1 MTRNGVDNMR
11 KFIAI
16 ALAFCCVLSLC
27 ACGKKDAGEAEREC
41 GVYITMQASD
51 VFTVS
56 CGTDAGSDSFG
67 NADKSAIEAGT
78 VVHFDFAGDKAEST
92 ERADI
97 EYSICIYDKELN
109 ILATKSFVDDFSN
122 KARIDITVT
131 EDHKIIN
138 ANAGSCGGDV
148 VIEMA
153 TETGDDNVSYMSPTV
168 FMPERSDAAEKIN
181 ESLNA
186 LATEYST
193 KTYQDNYGHYTQNIG
208 DGTAEGLSAFGMER
222 TIRSQRADSGF
233 ISLRVV
239 DRASL
244 GTTST
249 LKISGVNYDPQTGE
263 ELKLAD
269 LGDSS
274 EKLIN
279 TVSEKILVSFNEDPK
294 YQGVFFNEGYS
305 DTIKS
310 LVSDGH
316 WYLSVDGIVIIA
328 NPGEIADA
336 AAGFYEFTVPY
347 SELGDVIKKDYI
359 PSSDRDG
366 SEGDI
371 IVEFAADNAA
381 TNLTLLGSPAAE
393 DIKSLLLSASGSIYD
408 LDVYTISYNEA
419 VKTYNIVKQILAC
432 SDMSDGAALAVNAQL
447 EGTTP
452 TMVVRFKLADGTNE
466 IRLLSLDENG
476 AVKVTDPNASS
487 GTVITSRLPYTGDID
502 GDNKDETISTAADEQ
517 GLTILNI
524 EANGSSS
531 GVTTGIKELGSIR
544 LFDLDGDGVREIYL
558 DGKDKNGQ
566 SITCTVLYSAG
577 ESQPLHLALFD
588 SQSYAPGV
596 IKDFENG
603 KLVLDTEMNILGT
616 YKVKSVYTMSDK
628 SFAKAAG
635 DIVFDNN
642 TSYVTTSKSITLSNG
657 SLLATGTKLR
667 FTSTDGSS
675 VINFVTDGGFTGS
688 IPIASSGSGWTIGGQ
703 PDTSCFTSLPYKS

>member
-1 MTRNGVDNMR
+1 MR
-11 KFIAI
+11 KFIAM

-27 ACGKKDAGEAEREC
+27 ACGKKDTGEAEREC

-56 CGTDAGSDSFG
+56 CGTEDGSDSFE
-67 NADKSAIEAGT
+67 NADKSAIKAGS
-78 VVHFDFAGDKAEST
+78 VIHFDFAGDKAEST

-109 ILATKSFVDDFSN
+109 ILSTKSFVDDFSN

-168 FMPERSDAAEKIN
+168 FMPERSDAAAKIN
-181 ESLNA
+181 ESLEA
-186 LATEYST
+186 LATEYTT

-208 DGTAEGLSAFGMER
+208 DGTAKGLSAFGMER
-222 TIRSQRADSGF
+222 TIRSQRADSGV

-244 GTTST
+244 GTTNT
-249 LKISGVNYDPQTGE
+249 LKISGISYDPQTGD

-269 LGDSS
+269 LGSSS
-274 EKLIN
+274 EKLVN

-294 YQGVFFNEGYS
+294 YRDVFFNEGYTE
-305 DTIKS
+305 TIKS

-316 WYLSVDGIVIIA
+316 WYLSADGIVIIA
-328 NPGEIADA
+328 NPGEMADA

-347 SELGDVIKKDYI
+347 SELGDVISKDYI
-359 PSSDRDG
+359 LSADLDG
-366 SEGDI
+366 SEGDVS
-371 IVEFAADNAA
+371 VEFAADNSAA
-381 TNLTLLGSPAAE
+381 DLTFLGSPAAE
-393 DIKSLLLSASGSIYD
+393 DIKSLILSASGSIYD
-408 LDVYTISYNEA
+408 LDVYTISYNESA
-419 VKTYNIVKQILAC
+419 KTYNILKQILAC
-432 SDMSDGAALAVNAQL
+432 SDMSDGAALAINAQL

-452 TMVVRFKLADGTNE
+452 GMVVRFKLADATQE

-524 EANGSSS
+524 EANGSTT
-531 GVTTGIKELGSIR
+531 GVTTGITELGSVR

-558 DGKDKNGQ
+558 DGKDANGQ
-566 SITCTVLYSAG
+566 SITCAVLYSAG
-577 ESQPLHLALFD
+577 ESRPLHLALFN
-588 SQSYAPGV
+588 SQSYALGV
-596 IKDFENG
+596 IKDFEVG

-616 YKVKSVYTMSDK
+616 YKVKSVYTLSDNT
-628 SFAKAAG
+628 FAKSTG

-642 TSYVTTSKSITLSNG
+642 TTYVTTSKSITLSNG
-657 SLLATGTKLR
+657 SLLAKGTKLR

-675 VINFVTDGGFTGS
+675 VIHFVTDGGFTGS
-688 IPIASSGSGWTIGGQ
+688 IPIVSSGSGWTIGGQ
-703 PDTSCFTSLPYKS
+703 PDTSCFTSLPYKN

>member
-1 MTRNGVDNMR
+1 MR
-11 KFIAI
+11 KFIAM

-27 ACGKKDAGEAEREC
+27 ACGKKDTGEAEREC

-56 CGTDAGSDSFG
+56 CGTEDGSDSFE
-67 NADKSAIEAGT
+67 NADKSAIKAGS
-78 VVHFDFAGDKAEST
+78 VIHFDFAGDKAEST

-109 ILATKSFVDDFSN
+109 ILSTKSFVDDFSN

-168 FMPERSDAAEKIN
+168 FMPERSDAAAKIN
-181 ESLNA
+181 ESLEA
-186 LATEYST
+186 LATEYTT

-208 DGTAEGLSAFGMER
+208 DGTAKGLSAFGMER
-222 TIRSQRADSGF
+222 TIRSQRADSEV

-244 GTTST
+244 GTTNT
-249 LKISGVNYDPQTGE
+249 LKISGISYDSQTGD

-269 LGDSS
+269 LGSSS
-274 EKLIN
+274 EKLVN

-294 YQGVFFNEGYS
+294 YQGVFFNEGYTE
-305 DTIKS
+305 TIKS

-316 WYLSVDGIVIIA
+316 WYLSADGIVIIA

-347 SELGDVIKKDYI
+347 SELGDVISKDYI
-359 PSSDRDG
+359 PSADLDG
-366 SEGDI
+366 SEGDVS
-371 IVEFAADNAA
+371 VEFAADNSAA
-381 TNLTLLGSPAAE
+381 DLTFLGSPAAE
-393 DIKSLLLSASGSIYD
+393 DIKSLILSASGSIYD
-408 LDVYTISYNEA
+408 LDVYTISYNESA
-419 VKTYNIVKQILAC
+419 KTYNILKQILAC
-432 SDMSDGAALAVNAQL
+432 SDMSDGAALAINAQL

-452 TMVVRFKLADGTNE
+452 GMVVRFKLADATQE

-524 EANGSSS
+524 EANGSTT
-531 GVTTGIKELGSIR
+531 GVTTGIKELGSVR

-558 DGKDKNGQ
+558 DGKDANGQ
-566 SITCTVLYSAG
+566 SITCAVLYSAG
-577 ESQPLHLALFD
+577 ESRPLHLALFN
-588 SQSYAPGV
+588 SQSYALGV
-596 IKDFENG
+596 IKDFEDG

-616 YKVKSVYTMSDK
+616 YKVKSVYTLSDNT
-628 SFAKAAG
+628 FAKSTG

-642 TSYVTTSKSITLSNG
+642 TTYVTTSKSITLSNG
-657 SLLATGTKLR
+657 SLLAKGTKLR

-675 VINFVTDGGFTGS
+675 VIHFVTDGGFTGS
-688 IPIASSGSGWTIGGQ
+688 IPIVSSGSGWTIGGQ
-703 PDTSCFTSLPYKS
+703 PDTSCFTSLPYKN

>member
-1 MTRNGVDNMR
+1 MR
-11 KFIAI
+11 KFIAM

-27 ACGKKDAGEAEREC
+27 ACGKKDTGEAEREC
-41 GVYITMQASD
+41 GVYITMQAND

-56 CGTDAGSDSFG
+56 CGTEDGSDSFE
-67 NADKSAIEAGT
+67 NADKSAIKAGS
-78 VVHFDFAGDKAEST
+78 VIHFDFAGDKAEST

-109 ILATKSFVDDFSN
+109 ILSTKSFVDDFSN

-168 FMPERSDAAEKIN
+168 FMPERSDAAAKIN
-181 ESLNA
+181 ESLEA
-186 LATEYST
+186 LATEYTT

-208 DGTAEGLSAFGMER
+208 DGTAKELSAFGMER
-222 TIRSQRADSGF
+222 TIRSQRADSGV
-233 ISLRVV
+233 ISLRIV

-244 GTTST
+244 GTTNT
-249 LKISGVNYDPQTGE
+249 LKISGISYDPQTGD

-269 LGDSS
+269 LGSSS
-274 EKLIN
+274 EKLVN

-294 YQGVFFNEGYS
+294 YRDVFFNEGYTE
-305 DTIKS
+305 TIKS

-316 WYLSVDGIVIIA
+316 WYLSADGIVIIA
-328 NPGEIADA
+328 NPGEMADA

-347 SELGDVIKKDYI
+347 SELGDVISKDYI
-359 PSSDRDG
+359 PSADLDG
-366 SEGDI
+366 SEGDVS
-371 IVEFAADNAA
+371 VEFAADNSAA
-381 TNLTLLGSPAAE
+381 DLTFLGSPAAE
-393 DIKSLLLSASGSIYD
+393 DIKSLILSASGSIYD
-408 LDVYTISYNEA
+408 LDVYTISYNESA
-419 VKTYNIVKQILAC
+419 KTYNILKQILAC
-432 SDMSDGAALAVNAQL
+432 SDMSDGAALAINAQL

-452 TMVVRFKLADGTNE
+452 GMVVRFKLADATQE

-524 EANGSSS
+524 EANGSTT
-531 GVTTGIKELGSIR
+531 GVTTGITELGSVR

-558 DGKDKNGQ
+558 DGKDANGQ
-566 SITCTVLYSAG
+566 SITCAVLYSAG
-577 ESQPLHLALFD
+577 ESRPLHLALFN
-588 SQSYAPGV
+588 SQSYALGV
-596 IKDFENG
+596 IKDFEDG

-616 YKVKSVYTMSDK
+616 YKVKSVYTLSDNT
-628 SFAKAAG
+628 FAKSTG

-642 TSYVTTSKSITLSNG
+642 TTYVTTSKSIKLSNG
-657 SLLATGTKLR
+657 SLLAKGTKLR

-675 VINFVTDGGFTGS
+675 VIHFVTDGGFTGS
-688 IPIASSGSGWTIGGQ
+688 IPIVSSGSGWTIGGQ
-703 PDTSCFTSLPYKS
+703 PDTSCFTSLPYKN

>member
-1 MTRNGVDNMR
+1 MR
-11 KFIAI
+11 KFIAM

-27 ACGKKDAGEAEREC
+27 ACGKKDTGEAEREC

-56 CGTDAGSDSFG
+56 CGTEDGSDSFE
-67 NADKSAIEAGT
+67 NADKSAIKAGS
-78 VVHFDFAGDKAEST
+78 VIHFDFAGDKAEST

-168 FMPERSDAAEKIN
+168 FMPERSDAAAKIN
-181 ESLNA
+181 ESLEA
-186 LATEYST
+186 LATEYTT

-208 DGTAEGLSAFGMER
+208 DGTAKGLSAFGMER
-222 TIRSQRADSGF
+222 TIRSQRTDSGV

-244 GTTST
+244 GTTNT
-249 LKISGVNYDPQTGE
+249 LKISGISYDSQTGD

-269 LGDSS
+269 LGSSS
-274 EKLIN
+274 EKLVN

-294 YQGVFFNEGYS
+294 YRDVFFNEGYTE
-305 DTIKS
+305 TIKS

-316 WYLSVDGIVIIA
+316 WYLSADGIVIIA

-347 SELGDVIKKDYI
+347 SELGDVISKDYI
-359 PSSDRDG
+359 PSADLDG
-366 SEGDI
+366 SEGDVS
-371 IVEFAADNAA
+371 VEFAADNSAA
-381 TNLTLLGSPAAE
+381 DLTFLGSPAAE
-393 DIKSLLLSASGSIYD
+393 DIKSLILSASGSIYD
-408 LDVYTISYNEA
+408 LDVYTISYNESA
-419 VKTYNIVKQILAC
+419 KTYNILKQILAC
-432 SDMSDGAALAVNAQL
+432 SDMSDGAALAINAQL

-452 TMVVRFKLADGTNE
+452 GMVVRFKLADATQE

-524 EANGSSS
+524 EANGSTT
-531 GVTTGIKELGSIR
+531 GVTTGITELGSVR

-558 DGKDKNGQ
+558 DGKDTNGQ
-566 SITCTVLYSAG
+566 SITCAVLYSAG
-577 ESQPLHLALFD
+577 ESRPLHLALFN
-588 SQSYAPGV
+588 SQSYALGV
-596 IKDFENG
+596 IKDFEDG

-616 YKVKSVYTMSDK
+616 YKVKSVYTLSDNT
-628 SFAKAAG
+628 FAKSTG

-642 TSYVTTSKSITLSNG
+642 TTYVTTSKSIKLSNG
-657 SLLATGTKLR
+657 SLLAKGTKLR

-675 VINFVTDGGFTGS
+675 VIHFVTDGGFTGS
-688 IPIASSGSGWTIGGQ
+688 IPIVSSGSGWTIGGQ
-703 PDTSCFTSLPYKS
+703 PDTSCFTSLPYKN

>member
-1 MTRNGVDNMR
+1 MR
-11 KFIAI
+11 KFIAM

-27 ACGKKDAGEAEREC
+27 ACGKKDTGEAEREC

-56 CGTDAGSDSFG
+56 CGTEDGSDSFE
-67 NADKSAIEAGT
+67 NADKSAIKAGS
-78 VVHFDFAGDKAEST
+78 VIHFDFAGDKAEST

-109 ILATKSFVDDFSN
+109 ILSTKSFVDDFSN

-168 FMPERSDAAEKIN
+168 FMPERSDAAAKIN
-181 ESLNA
+181 ESLEA
-186 LATEYST
+186 LATEYTT

-208 DGTAEGLSAFGMER
+208 DGTAKGLSAFGMER
-222 TIRSQRADSGF
+222 TIRSQRADSGV

-244 GTTST
+244 GTTNT
-249 LKISGVNYDPQTGE
+249 LKISGISYDPQTGD

-269 LGDSS
+269 LGSSS
-274 EKLIN
+274 EKLVN

-294 YQGVFFNEGYS
+294 YRDVFFNEGYTE
-305 DTIKS
+305 TIKS

-316 WYLSVDGIVIIA
+316 WYLSADGIVIIA

-347 SELGDVIKKDYI
+347 SELGDVISKDYI
-359 PSSDRDG
+359 PSADLDG
-366 SEGDI
+366 SEGDVS
-371 IVEFAADNAA
+371 VEFAADNSAA
-381 TNLTLLGSPAAE
+381 DLTFLGSPAAE
-393 DIKSLLLSASGSIYD
+393 DIKSLILSASGSIYD

-419 VKTYNIVKQILAC
+419 AKTYNILKQILAC
-432 SDMSDGAALAVNAQL
+432 SDMSDGAALAINAQL

-452 TMVVRFKLADGTNE
+452 GMVVRFKLADATQE

-524 EANGSSS
+524 EANGSTT
-531 GVTTGIKELGSIR
+531 GVTTGITELGSVR

-558 DGKDKNGQ
+558 DGKDANGQ
-566 SITCTVLYSAG
+566 SITCAVLYSAG
-577 ESQPLHLALFD
+577 ESRPLHLALFD
-588 SQSYAPGV
+588 SQSYALGV
-596 IKDFENG
+596 IKDFEDG

-616 YKVKSVYTMSDK
+616 YKVKSVYTLSDNT
-628 SFAKAAG
+628 FAKSTG

-642 TSYVTTSKSITLSNG
+642 TTYVTTSKSIKLSNG
-657 SLLATGTKLR
+657 SLLAKGTKLR

-675 VINFVTDGGFTGS
+675 VIHFVTDGGFTGS
-688 IPIASSGSGWTIGGQ
+688 IPIVSSGSGWTIGGQ
-703 PDTSCFTSLPYKS
+703 PDTSCFTSLPYKN

>member
-1 MTRNGVDNMR
+1 MR
-11 KFIAI
+11 KFIAM

-27 ACGKKDAGEAEREC
+27 ACGKKDTGEAEREC

-56 CGTDAGSDSFG
+56 CGTEDGSDSFE
-67 NADKSAIEAGT
+67 NADKSAIKAGS
-78 VVHFDFAGDKAEST
+78 VIHFDFAGDKAEST

-109 ILATKSFVDDFSN
+109 ILSTKSFVDDFSN

-168 FMPERSDAAEKIN
+168 FMPERSDAAAKIN
-181 ESLNA
+181 ESLEA
-186 LATEYST
+186 LATEYTT

-208 DGTAEGLSAFGMER
+208 DGTAKGLSAFGMER
-222 TIRSQRADSGF
+222 TIRSQRADSGV
-233 ISLRVV
+233 ISLRIV

-244 GTTST
+244 GTTNT
-249 LKISGVNYDPQTGE
+249 LKISGISYDPQTGD

-269 LGDSS
+269 LGSSS
-274 EKLIN
+274 EKLVN

-294 YQGVFFNEGYS
+294 YRDVFFNEGYTE
-305 DTIKS
+305 TIKS

-316 WYLSVDGIVIIA
+316 WYLSADGIVIIA
-328 NPGEIADA
+328 NPGEMADA

-347 SELGDVIKKDYI
+347 SELGDVISKDYI
-359 PSSDRDG
+359 PSADLDG
-366 SEGDI
+366 SEGDVS
-371 IVEFAADNAA
+371 VEFAADNSTAD
-381 TNLTLLGSPAAE
+381 LTFLGSPAAE
-393 DIKSLLLSASGSIYD
+393 DIKSLILSASGSIYD
-408 LDVYTISYNEA
+408 LDVYTISYNESA
-419 VKTYNIVKQILAC
+419 KTYNILKQILAC
-432 SDMSDGAALAVNAQL
+432 SDMSDGAALAINAQL

-452 TMVVRFKLADGTNE
+452 GMVVRFKLADATQE

-524 EANGSSS
+524 EANGSTT
-531 GVTTGIKELGSIR
+531 GVTTGITELGSVR

-558 DGKDKNGQ
+558 DGKDANGQ
-566 SITCTVLYSAG
+566 SITCAVLYSAG
-577 ESQPLHLALFD
+577 ESRPLHLALFN
-588 SQSYAPGV
+588 SQSYALGV
-596 IKDFENG
+596 IKDFEDG

-616 YKVKSVYTMSDK
+616 YKVKSVYTLSDNT
-628 SFAKAAG
+628 FAKSTG

-642 TSYVTTSKSITLSNG
+642 TTYVTTSKSIKLSNG
-657 SLLATGTKLR
+657 SLLAKGTKLR

-675 VINFVTDGGFTGS
+675 VIHFVTDGGFTGS
-688 IPIASSGSGWTIGGQ
+688 IPIVSSGSGWTIGGQ
-703 PDTSCFTSLPYKS
+703 PDTSCFTSLPYKN

>member
-1 MTRNGVDNMR
+1 M
-11 KFIAI
+11 

-27 ACGKKDAGEAEREC
+27 ACGKKDTGEAEREC

-56 CGTDAGSDSFG
+56 CGTEDGSDSFE
-67 NADKSAIEAGT
+67 NADKSAIKAGS
-78 VVHFDFAGDKAEST
+78 VIHFDFAGDKAEST

-109 ILATKSFVDDFSN
+109 ILSTKSFVDDFSN

-168 FMPERSDAAEKIN
+168 FMPERSDAATKIN
-181 ESLNA
+181 ESLEA
-186 LATEYST
+186 LATEYTT

-208 DGTAEGLSAFGMER
+208 DGTAKGLSAFGMER
-222 TIRSQRADSGF
+222 TIRSQRADSGV

-244 GTTST
+244 GTTNT
-249 LKISGVNYDPQTGE
+249 LKISGISYDPQTGD

-269 LGDSS
+269 LGSSS
-274 EKLIN
+274 EKLVN

-294 YQGVFFNEGYS
+294 YQGVFFNEGYTE
-305 DTIKS
+305 TIKS

-316 WYLSVDGIVIIA
+316 WYLSADGIVIIA

-347 SELGDVIKKDYI
+347 SELGDVISKDYI
-359 PSSDRDG
+359 PSADLDG
-366 SEGDI
+366 SEGDVS
-371 IVEFAADNAA
+371 VEFAADNSTAD
-381 TNLTLLGSPAAE
+381 LTFLGSPAAE
-393 DIKSLLLSASGSIYD
+393 DIKSLILSASGSIYD
-408 LDVYTISYNEA
+408 LDVYTISYNESA
-419 VKTYNIVKQILAC
+419 KTYNILKQILAC
-432 SDMSDGAALAVNAQL
+432 SDMSDGAALAINAQL

-452 TMVVRFKLADGTNE
+452 GMVVRFKLADATQE

-524 EANGSSS
+524 EANGSTT
-531 GVTTGIKELGSIR
+531 GVTTGITELGSVR

-558 DGKDKNGQ
+558 DGKDANGQ
-566 SITCTVLYSAG
+566 SITCAVLYSAG
-577 ESQPLHLALFD
+577 ESRPLHLALFN
-588 SQSYAPGV
+588 SQSYALGV
-596 IKDFENG
+596 IKDFEDG

-616 YKVKSVYTMSDK
+616 YKVKSVYTLSDNT
-628 SFAKAAG
+628 FAKSTG

-642 TSYVTTSKSITLSNG
+642 ATYVTTSKSITLSNG
-657 SLLATGTKLR
+657 SLLAKGTKLR

-675 VINFVTDGGFTGS
+675 VIHFVTDGGFTGS
-688 IPIASSGSGWTIGGQ
+688 IPIVSSGSGWTIGGQ
-703 PDTSCFTSLPYKS
+703 PDTSCFTSLPYKN

>member
-1 MTRNGVDNMR
+1 MR
-11 KFIAI
+11 KFIAM

-27 ACGKKDAGEAEREC
+27 ACGKKDTGEAEREC

-56 CGTDAGSDSFG
+56 CGTEDGSDSFE
-67 NADKSAIEAGT
+67 NADKSAIKAGS
-78 VVHFDFAGDKAEST
+78 VIHFDFAGDKAEST

-109 ILATKSFVDDFSN
+109 ILSTKSFVDDFSN

-168 FMPERSDAAEKIN
+168 FMPERSDAAAKIN
-181 ESLNA
+181 ESLEA
-186 LATEYST
+186 LATEYTT

-208 DGTAEGLSAFGMER
+208 DGTAKGLSAFGMER
-222 TIRSQRADSGF
+222 TIRSQRADSGV

-244 GTTST
+244 GTTNT
-249 LKISGVNYDPQTGE
+249 LKISGISYDSQTGD

-269 LGDSS
+269 LGSSS
-274 EKLIN
+274 EKLVN

-294 YQGVFFNEGYS
+294 YRDVFFNEGYTE
-305 DTIKS
+305 TIKS

-316 WYLSVDGIVIIA
+316 WYLSADGIVIIA

-347 SELGDVIKKDYI
+347 SELGDVISKDYI
-359 PSSDRDG
+359 PSAELDG
-366 SEGDI
+366 SEGDVS
-371 IVEFAADNAA
+371 VEFAADNSAA
-381 TNLTLLGSPAAE
+381 DLTFLGSPAAE
-393 DIKSLLLSASGSIYD
+393 DIKSLILSASGSIYD
-408 LDVYTISYNEA
+408 LDVYTISYNESA
-419 VKTYNIVKQILAC
+419 KTYNILKQILAC
-432 SDMSDGAALAVNAQL
+432 SDMSDGAALAINAQL

-452 TMVVRFKLADGTNE
+452 GMVVRFKLADATQE

-524 EANGSSS
+524 EANGSTT
-531 GVTTGIKELGSIR
+531 GVTTGITELGSVR

-558 DGKDKNGQ
+558 DGKDANGQ
-566 SITCTVLYSAG
+566 SITCAVLYSAG
-577 ESQPLHLALFD
+577 ESRPLHLALFN
-588 SQSYAPGV
+588 SQSYALGT
-596 IKDFENG
+596 IKDFEDG

-616 YKVKSVYTMSDK
+616 YKVKSVYTLSDNT
-628 SFAKAAG
+628 FAKSTG

-642 TSYVTTSKSITLSNG
+642 TTYVTTSKSITLSNG
-657 SLLATGTKLR
+657 SLLAKGTKLR

-675 VINFVTDGGFTGS
+675 VIHFVTDGGFTGS
-688 IPIASSGSGWTIGGQ
+688 IPIVSSGSGWTIGGQ
-703 PDTSCFTSLPYKS
+703 PDTSCFTSLPYKN

>member
-1 MTRNGVDNMR
+1 MR
-11 KFIAI
+11 KFIAM

-27 ACGKKDAGEAEREC
+27 ACGKKDTGEAEREC

-56 CGTDAGSDSFG
+56 CGTEDGSDSFE
-67 NADKSAIEAGT
+67 NADKSAIKAGS
-78 VVHFDFAGDKAEST
+78 VIHFDFAGDKAEST

-109 ILATKSFVDDFSN
+109 ILSTKSFVDDFSN

-168 FMPERSDAAEKIN
+168 FMPERSDAAAKIN
-181 ESLNA
+181 ESLEA
-186 LATEYST
+186 LVTEYTT

-208 DGTAEGLSAFGMER
+208 DGTAKGLSAFGMER
-222 TIRSQRADSGF
+222 TIRSQRADSGV

-244 GTTST
+244 GTTNT
-249 LKISGVNYDPQTGE
+249 LKISGISYDPQTGD

-269 LGDSS
+269 LGSSS
-274 EKLIN
+274 EKLVN

-294 YQGVFFNEGYS
+294 YRDVFFNEGYTE
-305 DTIKS
+305 TIKS

-316 WYLSVDGIVIIA
+316 WYLSADGIVIIA

-347 SELGDVIKKDYI
+347 SELGDVISKDYI
-359 PSSDRDG
+359 PSAELDG
-366 SEGDI
+366 SEGDVS
-371 IVEFAADNAA
+371 VEFAADNSTAD
-381 TNLTLLGSPAAE
+381 LTFLGSPAAD
-393 DIKSLLLSASGSIYD
+393 DIKSLILSASGSIYD

-419 VKTYNIVKQILAC
+419 AKTYNILKQILAC
-432 SDMSDGAALAVNAQL
+432 SDMSDGAALAINAQL

-452 TMVVRFKLADGTNE
+452 GMVVRFKLADATQE

-524 EANGSSS
+524 EANGSTT
-531 GVTTGIKELGSIR
+531 GVTTGITELGSVR

-558 DGKDKNGQ
+558 DGKDANGQ
-566 SITCTVLYSAG
+566 SITCAVLYSAG
-577 ESQPLHLALFD
+577 ESRPLHLALFN
-588 SQSYAPGV
+588 SQSYALGT
-596 IKDFENG
+596 IKDFEDG

-616 YKVKSVYTMSDK
+616 YKVKSVYTLSDNT
-628 SFAKAAG
+628 FAKSTG

-642 TSYVTTSKSITLSNG
+642 TTYVTTSKSIKLSNG
-657 SLLATGTKLR
+657 SLLAKGTKLR

-675 VINFVTDGGFTGS
+675 VIHFVTDGGFTGS
-688 IPIASSGSGWTIGGQ
+688 IPIVSSGSGWTIGGQ
-703 PDTSCFTSLPYKS
+703 PDTSCFTSLPYKN

>member
-1 MTRNGVDNMR
+1 MR
-11 KFIAI
+11 KFIAM

-27 ACGKKDAGEAEREC
+27 ACGKKDTGEVEREC

-56 CGTDAGSDSFG
+56 CGTEDGSDSFE
-67 NADKSAIEAGT
+67 NADKSAIKAGS
-78 VVHFDFAGDKAEST
+78 VIHFDFAGDKAEST

-109 ILATKSFVDDFSN
+109 ILSTKSFVDDFSN

-168 FMPERSDAAEKIN
+168 FMPERSDAAAKIN
-181 ESLNA
+181 ESLKA
-186 LATEYST
+186 LATEYTT

-208 DGTAEGLSAFGMER
+208 DGTAKGLSAFGMER
-222 TIRSQRADSGF
+222 TIRSQRADSGV

-244 GTTST
+244 GTTNT
-249 LKISGVNYDPQTGE
+249 LKISGISYDSQTGD

-269 LGDSS
+269 LGSSS
-274 EKLIN
+274 EKLVN

-294 YQGVFFNEGYS
+294 YRDVFFNEGYTE
-305 DTIKS
+305 TIKS

-316 WYLSVDGIVIIA
+316 WYLSADGIVIIA

-347 SELGDVIKKDYI
+347 SELGDVISKDYI
-359 PSSDRDG
+359 PSADLDG
-366 SEGDI
+366 SEGDVS
-371 IVEFAADNAA
+371 VEFAADNSAA
-381 TNLTLLGSPAAE
+381 DLTFLGSPAAE
-393 DIKSLLLSASGSIYD
+393 DIKSLILSASGSIYD
-408 LDVYTISYNEA
+408 LDVYTISYNEST
-419 VKTYNIVKQILAC
+419 KTYNILKQILAC
-432 SDMSDGAALAVNAQL
+432 SDMSDGAALAINAQL

-452 TMVVRFKLADGTNE
+452 GMVVRFKLADATQE

-524 EANGSSS
+524 EANGSTT

-558 DGKDKNGQ
+558 DGKDANGQ
-566 SITCTVLYSAG
+566 SITCAVLYSAG
-577 ESQPLHLALFD
+577 ESRPLHLALFD
-588 SQSYAPGV
+588 SQSYALGT
-596 IKDFENG
+596 IKDFEDG

-616 YKVKSVYTMSDK
+616 YKVKSVYTLSDNT
-628 SFAKAAG
+628 FAKSTG

-642 TSYVTTSKSITLSNG
+642 TTYVTTSKSITLSNG
-657 SLLATGTKLR
+657 SLLAKGTKLR

-675 VINFVTDGGFTGS
+675 VIHFVTDGGFTGS
-688 IPIASSGSGWTIGGQ
+688 IPIVSSGSGWTIGGQ
-703 PDTSCFTSLPYKS
+703 PDTSCFTSLPYKN

>member
-1 MTRNGVDNMR
+1 MR
-11 KFIAI
+11 KFIAM

-27 ACGKKDAGEAEREC
+27 ACGKKDTGEAEREC

-56 CGTDAGSDSFG
+56 CGTEDGSDSFE
-67 NADKSAIEAGT
+67 NADKSAIKAGS
-78 VVHFDFAGDKAEST
+78 VIHFDFAGDKAEST

-109 ILATKSFVDDFSN
+109 ILSTKSFVDDFSN

-168 FMPERSDAAEKIN
+168 FMPERSDAAAKIN
-181 ESLNA
+181 ESLEA
-186 LATEYST
+186 LATEYTT

-208 DGTAEGLSAFGMER
+208 DGTAKGLSAFGMER
-222 TIRSQRADSGF
+222 TIRSQRADSEV

-244 GTTST
+244 GTTNT
-249 LKISGVNYDPQTGE
+249 LKISGISYDPQTGD

-269 LGDSS
+269 LGSSS
-274 EKLIN
+274 EKLVN

-294 YQGVFFNEGYS
+294 YRDVFFNEGYTE
-305 DTIKS
+305 TIKS

-347 SELGDVIKKDYI
+347 SELGDVISKDYI
-359 PSSDRDG
+359 PSADLDG
-366 SEGDI
+366 SEGDVS
-371 IVEFAADNAA
+371 VEFAADNSAA
-381 TNLTLLGSPAAE
+381 DLTFLGSPAAE
-393 DIKSLLLSASGSIYD
+393 DIKSLILSASGSIYD
-408 LDVYTISYNEA
+408 LDVYTISYNESA
-419 VKTYNIVKQILAC
+419 KTYNILKQILAC
-432 SDMSDGAALAVNAQL
+432 SDMSDGAALAINAQL
-447 EGTTP
+447 EGTIP
-452 TMVVRFKLADGTNE
+452 GMVVRFKLADATQE

-524 EANGSSS
+524 EANGSTT
-531 GVTTGIKELGSIR
+531 GVTTGITELGSVR

-558 DGKDKNGQ
+558 DGKDAKGQ
-566 SITCTVLYSAG
+566 SITCAVLYSAG
-577 ESQPLHLALFD
+577 ESRPLHLALFD
-588 SQSYAPGV
+588 SQSYALGV
-596 IKDFENG
+596 IKDFEDG

-616 YKVKSVYTMSDK
+616 YKVKSVYTLSDNT
-628 SFAKAAG
+628 FAKSTG

-642 TSYVTTSKSITLSNG
+642 TTYVTTSKSITLSNG
-657 SLLATGTKLR
+657 SLLAKGTKLR

-675 VINFVTDGGFTGS
+675 VIHFVTDGGFTGS
-688 IPIASSGSGWTIGGQ
+688 IPIVSSGSGWTIGGQ
-703 PDTSCFTSLPYKS
+703 PDTSCFTSLPYKN

>member
-1 MTRNGVDNMR
+1 MR
-11 KFIAI
+11 KFIAM

-27 ACGKKDAGEAEREC
+27 ACGKKDTGEAEREC

-56 CGTDAGSDSFG
+56 CGTEDGSDSFE
-67 NADKSAIEAGT
+67 NADKSAIKAGS
-78 VVHFDFAGDKAEST
+78 VIHFDFAGDKAEST

-109 ILATKSFVDDFSN
+109 ILSTKSFVDDFSN

-168 FMPERSDAAEKIN
+168 FMPERSDATAKIN
-181 ESLNA
+181 ESLEA
-186 LATEYST
+186 LATEYTT

-208 DGTAEGLSAFGMER
+208 DGTAKGLSAFGMER
-222 TIRSQRADSGF
+222 TIRSQRADSGV

-244 GTTST
+244 GTTNT
-249 LKISGVNYDPQTGE
+249 LKISGISYDSQTGD

-269 LGDSS
+269 LGSSS
-274 EKLIN
+274 EKLVN

-294 YQGVFFNEGYS
+294 YQGVFFNEGYTE
-305 DTIKS
+305 TIKS

-316 WYLSVDGIVIIA
+316 WYLSADGIVIIA

-347 SELGDVIKKDYI
+347 SELGDVISKDYI
-359 PSSDRDG
+359 PSADLDG
-366 SEGDI
+366 SEGDVS
-371 IVEFAADNAA
+371 VEFAADNSAA
-381 TNLTLLGSPAAE
+381 DLTFLGSPAAE
-393 DIKSLLLSASGSIYD
+393 DIKSLILSASGSIYD
-408 LDVYTISYNEA
+408 LDVYTISYNESA
-419 VKTYNIVKQILAC
+419 KTYNILKQILAC
-432 SDMSDGAALAVNAQL
+432 SDMSDGAALAINAQL

-452 TMVVRFKLADGTNE
+452 GMVVRFKLADATQE

-524 EANGSSS
+524 EANGSTT
-531 GVTTGIKELGSIR
+531 GVTTGIKELGSVR

-558 DGKDKNGQ
+558 DGKDANGQ
-566 SITCTVLYSAG
+566 SITCAVLYSAG
-577 ESQPLHLALFD
+577 ESRPLHLALFN
-588 SQSYAPGV
+588 SQSYALGV
-596 IKDFENG
+596 IKDFEDG

-616 YKVKSVYTMSDK
+616 YKVKSVYTLSDNT
-628 SFAKAAG
+628 FAKSTG

-642 TSYVTTSKSITLSNG
+642 TTYVTTSKSIKLSNG
-657 SLLATGTKLR
+657 SLLAKGTKLR

-675 VINFVTDGGFTGS
+675 VIHFVTDGGFTGS
-688 IPIASSGSGWTIGGQ
+688 IPIVSSGSGWTIGGQ
-703 PDTSCFTSLPYKS
+703 PDTSCFTSLPYKN

>member
-1 MTRNGVDNMR
+1 MR
-11 KFIAI
+11 KFIAM

-27 ACGKKDAGEAEREC
+27 ACGKKDTGEAEREC

-56 CGTDAGSDSFG
+56 CGTEDGSDSFE
-67 NADKSAIEAGT
+67 NADKSAIKAGS
-78 VVHFDFAGDKAEST
+78 VIHFDFAGDKAEST

-109 ILATKSFVDDFSN
+109 ILSTKSFVDDFSN
-122 KARIDITVT
+122 RARIDITVT

-168 FMPERSDAAEKIN
+168 FMPERSDAAAKIN
-181 ESLNA
+181 ESLEA
-186 LATEYST
+186 LATEYTT

-208 DGTAEGLSAFGMER
+208 DGTAKGLSAFGMER
-222 TIRSQRADSGF
+222 TIRSQRADSGV
-233 ISLRVV
+233 ISLRIV

-244 GTTST
+244 GTVNT
-249 LKISGVNYDPQTGE
+249 LKISGISYDPQTGD

-269 LGDSS
+269 LGSSS
-274 EKLIN
+274 EKLVN

-294 YQGVFFNEGYS
+294 YRDVFFNEGYTE
-305 DTIKS
+305 TIKS

-316 WYLSVDGIVIIA
+316 WYLSADGIVIIA
-328 NPGEIADA
+328 NPGEMADA

-347 SELGDVIKKDYI
+347 SELGDVISKDYI
-359 PSSDRDG
+359 PSADLDG
-366 SEGDI
+366 SEGDVS
-371 IVEFAADNAA
+371 VEFAADNSAA
-381 TNLTLLGSPAAE
+381 DLTFLGSPAAE
-393 DIKSLLLSASGSIYD
+393 DIKSLILSASGSIYD
-408 LDVYTISYNEA
+408 LDVYTISYNESA
-419 VKTYNIVKQILAC
+419 KTYNILKQILAC
-432 SDMSDGAALAVNAQL
+432 SDMSDGAALAINAQL

-452 TMVVRFKLADGTNE
+452 GMVVRFKLADATQE

-524 EANGSSS
+524 EANGSTT
-531 GVTTGIKELGSIR
+531 GVTTGITELGSVR

-558 DGKDKNGQ
+558 DGKDANGQ
-566 SITCTVLYSAG
+566 IITCAVLYSAG
-577 ESQPLHLALFD
+577 ESRPLHLALFN
-588 SQSYAPGV
+588 SQSYALGV
-596 IKDFENG
+596 IKDFEDG

-616 YKVKSVYTMSDK
+616 YKVKSVYTLSDNT
-628 SFAKAAG
+628 FAKSTG

-642 TSYVTTSKSITLSNG
+642 TTYVTTSKSITLSNG
-657 SLLATGTKLR
+657 SLLAKGTKLR

-675 VINFVTDGGFTGS
+675 VIHFVTDGGFTGS
-688 IPIASSGSGWTIGGQ
+688 IPIVSSGSGWTIGGQ
-703 PDTSCFTSLPYKS
+703 PDTSCFTSLPYKN

>member
-1 MTRNGVDNMR
+1 MR
-11 KFIAI
+11 KFIAM

-27 ACGKKDAGEAEREC
+27 ACGKKDTGEAEREC

-56 CGTDAGSDSFG
+56 CGTEDGSDSFE
-67 NADKSAIEAGT
+67 NADKSAIKAGS
-78 VVHFDFAGDKAEST
+78 VIHFDFAGDKAEST

-109 ILATKSFVDDFSN
+109 ILSTKSFVDDFSN

-168 FMPERSDAAEKIN
+168 FMPERSDAAAKIN
-181 ESLNA
+181 ESLEA
-186 LATEYST
+186 LATEYTT

-208 DGTAEGLSAFGMER
+208 DGTAKGLSAFGMER
-222 TIRSQRADSGF
+222 TIRSQRADSGV
-233 ISLRVV
+233 ISLRIV

-244 GTTST
+244 GTTNT
-249 LKISGVNYDPQTGE
+249 LKISGISYDPQTGD

-269 LGDSS
+269 LGSSS
-274 EKLIN
+274 EKLVN

-294 YQGVFFNEGYS
+294 YQGVFFNEGYTE
-305 DTIKS
+305 TIKS

-316 WYLSVDGIVIIA
+316 WYLSADGIVIIA

-347 SELGDVIKKDYI
+347 SELGDVISKDYI
-359 PSSDRDG
+359 PSAELDG
-366 SEGDI
+366 SEGDVS
-371 IVEFAADNAA
+371 VEFAADNSAA
-381 TNLTLLGSPAAE
+381 DLTFLGSPAAE
-393 DIKSLLLSASGSIYD
+393 DIKSLILSASGSIYD
-408 LDVYTISYNEA
+408 LDVYTISYNESA
-419 VKTYNIVKQILAC
+419 KTYNILKQILAC
-432 SDMSDGAALAVNAQL
+432 SDMSDGAALAINAQL

-452 TMVVRFKLADGTNE
+452 GMVVRFKLADATQE

-502 GDNKDETISTAADEQ
+502 GDNKDETISTAADEH

-524 EANGSSS
+524 EANGSTT
-531 GVTTGIKELGSIR
+531 GVTTGITELGSVR

-558 DGKDKNGQ
+558 DGKDANGQ
-566 SITCTVLYSAG
+566 SITCAVLYSAG
-577 ESQPLHLALFD
+577 ESRPLHLALFN
-588 SQSYAPGV
+588 SQSYALGV

-616 YKVKSVYTMSDK
+616 YKVKSVYTLSDNT
-628 SFAKAAG
+628 FAKSTG

-642 TSYVTTSKSITLSNG
+642 TTYVTTSKSITLSNG
-657 SLLATGTKLR
+657 SLLAKGTKLR

-675 VINFVTDGGFTGS
+675 VIHFVTDGGFTGS
-688 IPIASSGSGWTIGGQ
+688 IPIVSSGSGWTIGGQ
-703 PDTSCFTSLPYKS
+703 PDTSCFTSLPYKN

>member
-1 MTRNGVDNMR
+1 MR
-11 KFIAI
+11 KFIAM

-27 ACGKKDAGEAEREC
+27 ACGKKDTGEAEREC

-56 CGTDAGSDSFG
+56 CGTEDGSDSFE
-67 NADKSAIEAGT
+67 NADKSAIKAGS
-78 VVHFDFAGDKAEST
+78 VIHFDFAGDKAEST

-168 FMPERSDAAEKIN
+168 FMPERSDAAAKIN
-181 ESLNA
+181 ESLEA
-186 LATEYST
+186 LATEYTT

-208 DGTAEGLSAFGMER
+208 DGTAKGLSAFGMER
-222 TIRSQRADSGF
+222 TIRSQRTDSGV

-244 GTTST
+244 GTTNT
-249 LKISGVNYDPQTGE
+249 LKISGISYDSQTGD

-269 LGDSS
+269 LGSSS
-274 EKLIN
+274 EKLVN

-294 YQGVFFNEGYS
+294 YRDVFFNEGYTE
-305 DTIKS
+305 TIKS

-316 WYLSVDGIVIIA
+316 WYLSADGIVIIA

-347 SELGDVIKKDYI
+347 SELGDVISKDYI
-359 PSSDRDG
+359 PSADLDG
-366 SEGDI
+366 SEGDVS
-371 IVEFAADNAA
+371 VEFAADNSAA
-381 TNLTLLGSPAAE
+381 DLTFLGSPAAE
-393 DIKSLLLSASGSIYD
+393 DIKSLILSASGSIYD
-408 LDVYTISYNEA
+408 LDVYTISYNESA
-419 VKTYNIVKQILAC
+419 KTYNILKQILAC
-432 SDMSDGAALAVNAQL
+432 SDMSDGAALAINAQL

-452 TMVVRFKLADGTNE
+452 GMVVRFKLADATQE

-524 EANGSSS
+524 EANGSTT
-531 GVTTGIKELGSIR
+531 GVTTGITELGSVR

-558 DGKDKNGQ
+558 DGKDANGQ
-566 SITCTVLYSAG
+566 SITCAVLYSAG
-577 ESQPLHLALFD
+577 ESRPLHLALFD
-588 SQSYAPGV
+588 SQSYALGT
-596 IKDFENG
+596 IKDFEDG

-616 YKVKSVYTMSDK
+616 YKVKSVYTLSDNT
-628 SFAKAAG
+628 FAKSTG

-642 TSYVTTSKSITLSNG
+642 TTYVTTSKSITLSNG
-657 SLLATGTKLR
+657 SLLAKGTKLR

-675 VINFVTDGGFTGS
+675 VIHFVTDGGFTGS
-688 IPIASSGSGWTIGGQ
+688 IPIVSSGSGWTIGGQ
-703 PDTSCFTSLPYKS
+703 PDTSCFTSLPYKN

>member
-1 MTRNGVDNMR
+1 MR
-11 KFIAI
+11 KFIAM

-27 ACGKKDAGEAEREC
+27 ACGKKDTGEAEREC

-56 CGTDAGSDSFG
+56 CGTEDGSDSFE
-67 NADKSAIEAGT
+67 NADKSAIKAGS
-78 VVHFDFAGDKAEST
+78 VIHFDFAGDKAEST

-109 ILATKSFVDDFSN
+109 ILSTKSFVDDFSN

-168 FMPERSDAAEKIN
+168 FMPERSDAAAKIN
-181 ESLNA
+181 ESLEA
-186 LATEYST
+186 LATEYTT

-208 DGTAEGLSAFGMER
+208 DGTAKGLSAFGMER
-222 TIRSQRADSGF
+222 TIRSQRADSGV

-244 GTTST
+244 GTVNT
-249 LKISGVNYDPQTGE
+249 LKISGISYDSQTGD

-269 LGDSS
+269 LGSSS
-274 EKLIN
+274 EKLVN

-294 YQGVFFNEGYS
+294 YRDVFFNEGYTE
-305 DTIKS
+305 TIKS

-316 WYLSVDGIVIIA
+316 WYLSADGIVIIA

-347 SELGDVIKKDYI
+347 SELGDVISKDYI
-359 PSSDRDG
+359 PSAELDG
-366 SEGDI
+366 SEGDVS
-371 IVEFAADNAA
+371 VEFAADNPAA
-381 TNLTLLGSPAAE
+381 DLTFLGSPAAE
-393 DIKSLLLSASGSIYD
+393 DIKSLILSASGSIYD

-419 VKTYNIVKQILAC
+419 AKTYNILKQILAC
-432 SDMSDGAALAVNAQL
+432 SDMSDGAALAINAQL

-452 TMVVRFKLADGTNE
+452 GMVVRFKLADATQE

-476 AVKVTDPNASS
+476 AVMVTDPNASS

-524 EANGSSS
+524 EANGSTT
-531 GVTTGIKELGSIR
+531 GVTTGITELGSVR

-558 DGKDKNGQ
+558 DGKDANGQ
-566 SITCTVLYSAG
+566 SITCAVLYSAG
-577 ESQPLHLALFD
+577 ESRPLHLALFN
-588 SQSYAPGV
+588 SQSYALGV
-596 IKDFENG
+596 IKDFEDG

-616 YKVKSVYTMSDK
+616 YKVKSVYTLSDNT
-628 SFAKAAG
+628 FAKSTG

-642 TSYVTTSKSITLSNG
+642 TTYVTTSKSIKLSNG
-657 SLLATGTKLR
+657 SLLAKGTKLR

-675 VINFVTDGGFTGS
+675 VIHFVTDGGFTGS
-688 IPIASSGSGWTIGGQ
+688 IPIVSSGSGWTIGGQ
-703 PDTSCFTSLPYKS
+703 PDTSCFTSLPYKN

>member
-1 MTRNGVDNMR
+1 MR
-11 KFIAI
+11 KFIAM

-27 ACGKKDAGEAEREC
+27 ACGKKDTGEAEREC

-56 CGTDAGSDSFG
+56 CGTEDGSDSFE
-67 NADKSAIEAGT
+67 NADKSAIKAGS
-78 VVHFDFAGDKAEST
+78 VIHFDFAGDKAEST

-109 ILATKSFVDDFSN
+109 ILSTKSFVDDFSN
-122 KARIDITVT
+122 RARIDITVT

-168 FMPERSDAAEKIN
+168 FMPERSDAAAKIN
-181 ESLNA
+181 ESLEA
-186 LATEYST
+186 LATEYTT

-208 DGTAEGLSAFGMER
+208 DGTAKGLSAFGMER
-222 TIRSQRADSGF
+222 TIRSQRADSGV
-233 ISLRVV
+233 ISLRIV

-244 GTTST
+244 GTTNT
-249 LKISGVNYDPQTGE
+249 LKISGISYDPQTGD

-269 LGDSS
+269 LGSSS
-274 EKLIN
+274 EKLVN

-294 YQGVFFNEGYS
+294 YQGVFFNEGYTE
-305 DTIKS
+305 TIKS

-316 WYLSVDGIVIIA
+316 WYLSADGIVIIA

-347 SELGDVIKKDYI
+347 SELGDVISKDYI
-359 PSSDRDG
+359 PSAELDG
-366 SEGDI
+366 SEGDVS
-371 IVEFAADNAA
+371 VEFAADNSAA
-381 TNLTLLGSPAAE
+381 DLTFLGSPAAE
-393 DIKSLLLSASGSIYD
+393 DIKSLILSASGSIYD
-408 LDVYTISYNEA
+408 LDVYTISYNESA
-419 VKTYNIVKQILAC
+419 KTYNILKQILAC
-432 SDMSDGAALAVNAQL
+432 SDMSDGAALAINAQL

-452 TMVVRFKLADGTNE
+452 GMVVRFKLADATQE

-524 EANGSSS
+524 EANGSTT
-531 GVTTGIKELGSIR
+531 GVTTGITELGSVR

-558 DGKDKNGQ
+558 DGKDANGQ
-566 SITCTVLYSAG
+566 SITCAVLYSAG
-577 ESQPLHLALFD
+577 ESRPLHLALFD
-588 SQSYAPGV
+588 SQSYALGT
-596 IKDFENG
+596 IKDFEDG

-616 YKVKSVYTMSDK
+616 YKVKSVYTLSDNT
-628 SFAKAAG
+628 FAKSTG

-642 TSYVTTSKSITLSNG
+642 TTYVTTSKSITLSNG
-657 SLLATGTKLR
+657 SLLAKGTKLR

-675 VINFVTDGGFTGS
+675 VIHFVTDGGFTGS
-688 IPIASSGSGWTIGGQ
+688 IPIVSSGSGWTIGGQ
-703 PDTSCFTSLPYKS
+703 PDTSCFTSLPYKN

>member
-1 MTRNGVDNMR
+1 MR
-11 KFIAI
+11 KFIAM

-27 ACGKKDAGEAEREC
+27 ACGKKDTGEAEREC

-56 CGTDAGSDSFG
+56 CGTEDGSDSFE
-67 NADKSAIEAGT
+67 NADKSAIKAGS
-78 VVHFDFAGDKAEST
+78 VIHFDFAGGKAEST

-109 ILATKSFVDDFSN
+109 ILSTKSFVDDFSN

-168 FMPERSDAAEKIN
+168 FMPERSDAAAKIN
-181 ESLNA
+181 EGLEA
-186 LATEYST
+186 LATEYTT

-208 DGTAEGLSAFGMER
+208 DGTAKGLSAFGMER
-222 TIRSQRADSGF
+222 TIRSQRADSGV

-244 GTTST
+244 GTTNT
-249 LKISGVNYDPQTGE
+249 LKISGISYDPQTGD

-269 LGDSS
+269 LGSSS
-274 EKLIN
+274 EKLVN

-294 YQGVFFNEGYS
+294 YRDVFFNEGYTE
-305 DTIKS
+305 TIKS

-316 WYLSVDGIVIIA
+316 WYLSADGIVIIA
-328 NPGEIADA
+328 NPGEMADA

-347 SELGDVIKKDYI
+347 SELGDVISKDYI
-359 PSSDRDG
+359 LSADLDG
-366 SEGDI
+366 SEGDVS
-371 IVEFAADNAA
+371 VEFAADNSAA
-381 TNLTLLGSPAAE
+381 DLTFLGSPAAE
-393 DIKSLLLSASGSIYD
+393 DIKSLILSASGSIYD
-408 LDVYTISYNEA
+408 LDVYTISYNESA
-419 VKTYNIVKQILAC
+419 KTYNILKQILAC
-432 SDMSDGAALAVNAQL
+432 SDMSDGAALAINAQL

-452 TMVVRFKLADGTNE
+452 GMVVRFKLADATQE

-524 EANGSSS
+524 EANGSTT
-531 GVTTGIKELGSIR
+531 GVTTGITELGSVR

-558 DGKDKNGQ
+558 DGKDANGQ
-566 SITCTVLYSAG
+566 SITCAVLYSAG
-577 ESQPLHLALFD
+577 ESRPLHLALFN
-588 SQSYAPGV
+588 SQSYALGV
-596 IKDFENG
+596 IKDFEVG

-616 YKVKSVYTMSDK
+616 YKVKSVYTLSDNT
-628 SFAKAAG
+628 FAKSTG

-642 TSYVTTSKSITLSNG
+642 TTYVTTSKSITLSNG
-657 SLLATGTKLR
+657 SLLAKGTKLR

-675 VINFVTDGGFTGS
+675 VIHFVTDGGFTGS
-688 IPIASSGSGWTIGGQ
+688 IPIVSSGSGWTIGGQ
-703 PDTSCFTSLPYKS
+703 PDTSCFTSLPYKN

>member
-1 MTRNGVDNMR
+1 MR
-11 KFIAI
+11 KFIAM
-16 ALAFCCVLSLC
+16 ALTFCCVLSLC
-27 ACGKKDAGEAEREC
+27 ACGKKDTGEVEREC

-56 CGTDAGSDSFG
+56 CGTEDGSDSFE
-67 NADKSAIEAGT
+67 NADKSAIKAGS
-78 VVHFDFAGDKAEST
+78 VIHFDFAGDKAEST

-168 FMPERSDAAEKIN
+168 FMPERSDAAAKIN
-181 ESLNA
+181 ESLKA
-186 LATEYST
+186 LATEYTT

-208 DGTAEGLSAFGMER
+208 DGTAKGLSAFGMER
-222 TIRSQRADSGF
+222 TIRSQRADSGV

-244 GTTST
+244 GTTNT
-249 LKISGVNYDPQTGE
+249 LKISGISYDSQTGD

-269 LGDSS
+269 LGSSS
-274 EKLIN
+274 EKLVN

-294 YQGVFFNEGYS
+294 YRDVFFNEGYTE
-305 DTIKS
+305 TIKS

-316 WYLSVDGIVIIA
+316 WYLSADGIVIIA

-347 SELGDVIKKDYI
+347 SELGDVISKDYI
-359 PSSDRDG
+359 PSADLDG
-366 SEGDI
+366 SEGDVS
-371 IVEFAADNAA
+371 VEFAADNSAA
-381 TNLTLLGSPAAE
+381 DLTFLGSPAAE
-393 DIKSLLLSASGSIYD
+393 DIKSLILSASGSIYD

-419 VKTYNIVKQILAC
+419 AKTYNILKQILAC
-432 SDMSDGAALAVNAQL
+432 SDMSDGAALAINAQL

-452 TMVVRFKLADGTNE
+452 GMVVRFKLADATQE

-524 EANGSSS
+524 EANGSTT
-531 GVTTGIKELGSIR
+531 GVTTGIKELGSVR

-558 DGKDKNGQ
+558 DGKDANGQ
-566 SITCTVLYSAG
+566 SITCAVLYSAG
-577 ESQPLHLALFD
+577 ESRPLHLALFD
-588 SQSYAPGV
+588 SQSYALGT
-596 IKDFENG
+596 IKDFEDG

-616 YKVKSVYTMSDK
+616 YKVKSVYTLSDNT
-628 SFAKAAG
+628 FAKSSG

-642 TSYVTTSKSITLSNG
+642 TTYVTTSKSITLSNG
-657 SLLATGTKLR
+657 SLLAKGTKLR

-675 VINFVTDGGFTGS
+675 VIHFVTDGGFTGS
-688 IPIASSGSGWTIGGQ
+688 IPIASSGAGWTIGGQ
-703 PDTSCFTSLPYKS
+703 PDTSCFTSLPYKN

>member
-1 MTRNGVDNMR
+1 MR
-11 KFIAI
+11 KFIAM

-27 ACGKKDAGEAEREC
+27 ACGKKDTGEAEREC

-56 CGTDAGSDSFG
+56 CGTEDGSDSFE
-67 NADKSAIEAGT
+67 NADKSAIKAGG
-78 VVHFDFAGDKAEST
+78 VIHFDFAGDKAEST

-109 ILATKSFVDDFSN
+109 ILSTKSFVDDFSN

-168 FMPERSDAAEKIN
+168 FMPERSDAAAKIN
-181 ESLNA
+181 ESLEA
-186 LATEYST
+186 LATEYTT

-208 DGTAEGLSAFGMER
+208 DGTAKGLSAFGMER
-222 TIRSQRADSGF
+222 TIRSQRADSGV

-244 GTTST
+244 GTTNT
-249 LKISGVNYDPQTGE
+249 LKISGISYDSQTGD

-269 LGDSS
+269 LGSSS
-274 EKLIN
+274 EKLVN

-294 YQGVFFNEGYS
+294 YRDVFFNEGYTE
-305 DTIKS
+305 TIKS

-316 WYLSVDGIVIIA
+316 WYLSADGIVIIA

-347 SELGDVIKKDYI
+347 SELGDVISKDYI
-359 PSSDRDG
+359 PSADLDG
-366 SEGDI
+366 SEGDVS
-371 IVEFAADNAA
+371 VEFAADNSTAD
-381 TNLTLLGSPAAE
+381 LTFLGSPAAE
-393 DIKSLLLSASGSIYD
+393 DIKSLILSASGSIYD
-408 LDVYTISYNEA
+408 LDVYTISYNESA
-419 VKTYNIVKQILAC
+419 KTYNILKQILAC
-432 SDMSDGAALAVNAQL
+432 SDMSDGAALAINAQL

-452 TMVVRFKLADGTNE
+452 GMVVRFKLADATQE

-524 EANGSSS
+524 EANGSTT
-531 GVTTGIKELGSIR
+531 GVTTGITELGSVR

-558 DGKDKNGQ
+558 DGKDANGQ
-566 SITCTVLYSAG
+566 SITCAVLYSAG
-577 ESQPLHLALFD
+577 ESRPLHLALFN
-588 SQSYAPGV
+588 SQSYALGV
-596 IKDFENG
+596 IKDFEDG

-616 YKVKSVYTMSDK
+616 YKVKSVYTLSDNT
-628 SFAKAAG
+628 FAKSTG

-642 TSYVTTSKSITLSNG
+642 TTYVTTSKSITLSNG
-657 SLLATGTKLR
+657 SLLAKGTKLR

-675 VINFVTDGGFTGS
+675 VIHFVTDGGFTGS
-688 IPIASSGSGWTIGGQ
+688 IPIVSSGSGWTIGGQ
-703 PDTSCFTSLPYKS
+703 PDTSCFTSLPYKN

>member
-1 MTRNGVDNMR
+1 M
-11 KFIAI
+11 

-27 ACGKKDAGEAEREC
+27 ACGKKDTGEVEREC

-56 CGTDAGSDSFG
+56 CGTEDGSDSFE
-67 NADKSAIEAGT
+67 NADKSAIKAGS
-78 VVHFDFAGDKAEST
+78 VIHFDFAGDKAEST

-148 VIEMA
+148 VIEMT

-168 FMPERSDAAEKIN
+168 FMPERSDAAAKIN
-181 ESLNA
+181 ESLKA
-186 LATEYST
+186 LATEYTT

-208 DGTAEGLSAFGMER
+208 DGTAKGLSTFGMER
-222 TIRSQRADSGF
+222 TIRSQRADSGV

-244 GTTST
+244 GTTNT
-249 LKISGVNYDPQTGE
+249 LKISGISYDSQTGD

-269 LGDSS
+269 LGSSS
-274 EKLIN
+274 EKLVN

-294 YQGVFFNEGYS
+294 YRDVFFNEGYTE
-305 DTIKS
+305 TIKS

-316 WYLSVDGIVIIA
+316 WYLSADGIVIIA

-347 SELGDVIKKDYI
+347 SELGDVISKDYI
-359 PSSDRDG
+359 PSADLDG
-366 SEGDI
+366 SEGDVS
-371 IVEFAADNAA
+371 VEFAADNSAA
-381 TNLTLLGSPAAE
+381 DLTFLGSPAAE
-393 DIKSLLLSASGSIYD
+393 DIKSLILSASGSIYD

-419 VKTYNIVKQILAC
+419 AKTYNILKQILAC
-432 SDMSDGAALAVNAQL
+432 SDMSDGAALAINAQL

-452 TMVVRFKLADGTNE
+452 TIVVRFKLADATQE

-524 EANGSSS
+524 EANGSTT
-531 GVTTGIKELGSIR
+531 GVTTGITELGSVR

-558 DGKDKNGQ
+558 DGKDANGQ
-566 SITCTVLYSAG
+566 SITCAVLYSAG
-577 ESQPLHLALFD
+577 ESRPLHLALFD
-588 SQSYAPGV
+588 SQSYALGT
-596 IKDFENG
+596 IKDFEDG
-603 KLVLDTEMNILGT
+603 KLVLDTEINILGT
-616 YKVKSVYTMSDK
+616 YKVKSVYTLSDNT
-628 SFAKAAG
+628 FAKSSG

-642 TSYVTTSKSITLSNG
+642 TTYVTTSKSITLSNG
-657 SLLATGTKLR
+657 SLLAKGTKLR

-675 VINFVTDGGFTGS
+675 VIHFVTDGGFTGS

-703 PDTSCFTSLPYKS
+703 PDTSCFTSLPYKN

>member
-1 MTRNGVDNMR
+1 MR
-11 KFIAI
+11 KFIAM

-27 ACGKKDAGEAEREC
+27 ACGKKDTGEAEREC

-56 CGTDAGSDSFG
+56 CGTEDGSDSFE
-67 NADKSAIEAGT
+67 NADKSAIKAGS
-78 VVHFDFAGDKAEST
+78 VIHFDFAGDKAEST

-109 ILATKSFVDDFSN
+109 ILSTKSFVDDFSN

-168 FMPERSDAAEKIN
+168 FMPERSDAAAKIN
-181 ESLNA
+181 ESLEA
-186 LATEYST
+186 LATEYTT

-208 DGTAEGLSAFGMER
+208 DGTAKGLSAFGMER
-222 TIRSQRADSGF
+222 TIRSQRADSGV
-233 ISLRVV
+233 ISLRIV

-244 GTTST
+244 GTTNT
-249 LKISGVNYDPQTGE
+249 LKISGISYDPQTGD

-269 LGDSS
+269 LGSSS
-274 EKLIN
+274 EKLVN

-294 YQGVFFNEGYS
+294 YQGVFFNEGYTE
-305 DTIKS
+305 TIKS

-316 WYLSVDGIVIIA
+316 WYLSADGIVIIA

-347 SELGDVIKKDYI
+347 SELGDVISKDYI
-359 PSSDRDG
+359 PSAELDG
-366 SEGDI
+366 SEGDVS
-371 IVEFAADNAA
+371 VEFAADNSTAD
-381 TNLTLLGSPAAE
+381 LTFLGSPAAE
-393 DIKSLLLSASGSIYD
+393 DIKSLILSASGSIYD
-408 LDVYTISYNEA
+408 LDVYTISYNESA
-419 VKTYNIVKQILAC
+419 KTYNILKQILAC
-432 SDMSDGAALAVNAQL
+432 SDMSDGAALAINAQL

-452 TMVVRFKLADGTNE
+452 GMVVRFKLADATQE

-524 EANGSSS
+524 EANGSTT
-531 GVTTGIKELGSIR
+531 GVTTGIKELGSVR

-558 DGKDKNGQ
+558 DGKDANGQ
-566 SITCTVLYSAG
+566 SITCAVLYSAG
-577 ESQPLHLALFD
+577 ESRPLHLALFN
-588 SQSYAPGV
+588 SQSYALGT
-596 IKDFENG
+596 IKDFEDG

-616 YKVKSVYTMSDK
+616 YKVKSVYTLSDNT
-628 SFAKAAG
+628 FAKSTG

-642 TSYVTTSKSITLSNG
+642 TTYVTTSKSIKLSNG
-657 SLLATGTKLR
+657 SLLAKGTKLR

-675 VINFVTDGGFTGS
+675 VIHFVTDGGFTGS
-688 IPIASSGSGWTIGGQ
+688 IPIVSSGSGWTIGGQ
-703 PDTSCFTSLPYKS
+703 PDTSCFTSLPYKN

>member
-1 MTRNGVDNMR
+1 M
-11 KFIAI
+11 
-16 ALAFCCVLSLC
+16 
-27 ACGKKDAGEAEREC
+27 
-41 GVYITMQASD
+41 
-51 VFTVS
+51 
-56 CGTDAGSDSFG
+56 
-67 NADKSAIEAGT
+67 
-78 VVHFDFAGDKAEST
+78 
-92 ERADI
+92 
-97 EYSICIYDKELN
+97 
-109 ILATKSFVDDFSN
+109 
-122 KARIDITVT
+122 
-131 EDHKIIN
+131 
-138 ANAGSCGGDV
+138 
-148 VIEMA
+148 
-153 TETGDDNVSYMSPTV
+153 
-168 FMPERSDAAEKIN
+168 
-181 ESLNA
+181 
-186 LATEYST
+186 
-193 KTYQDNYGHYTQNIG
+193 
-208 DGTAEGLSAFGMER
+208 
-222 TIRSQRADSGF
+222 
-233 ISLRVV
+233 
-239 DRASL
+239 
-244 GTTST
+244 
-249 LKISGVNYDPQTGE
+249 
-263 ELKLAD
+263 
-269 LGDSS
+269 
-274 EKLIN
+274 
-279 TVSEKILVSFNEDPK
+279 
-294 YQGVFFNEGYS
+294 
-305 DTIKS
+305 
-310 LVSDGH
+310 
-316 WYLSVDGIVIIA
+316 
-328 NPGEIADA
+328 
-336 AAGFYEFTVPY
+336 
-347 SELGDVIKKDYI
+347 
-359 PSSDRDG
+359 
-366 SEGDI
+366 
-371 IVEFAADNAA
+371 
-381 TNLTLLGSPAAE
+381 
-393 DIKSLLLSASGSIYD
+393 
-408 LDVYTISYNEA
+408 
-419 VKTYNIVKQILAC
+419 KTYNIVKQILAC

-596 IKDFENG
+596 IKDFGNG

-616 YKVKSVYTMSDK
+616 YKVKSVYTLSDK